1 MFPFN
6 GFTITTNHPECTE
19 NKNSGKTTLSLKVTT
34 RTAAAILGLN
44 GWMWKKT
51 KNNLQIV
58 LRYTSMEKHAME
70 KPTRNMENIWE
81 NKIEFQSTVLSR
93 LPGKR

>member
-19 NKNSGKTTLSLKVTT
+19 NKNDSVTQSDNT
-34 RTAAAILGLN
+34 N
-44 GWMWKKT
+44 GSCNAWIEWMDVEKKT

-58 LRYTSMEKHAME
+58 LRYTRMEKRAME
-70 KPTRNMENIWE
+70 KPTRNIENIWE

-93 LPGKR
+93 LPGRRCV

>member
-1 MFPFN
+1 M
-6 GFTITTNHPECTE
+6 
-19 NKNSGKTTLSLKVTT
+19 
-34 RTAAAILGLN
+34 AAAILGLN

-58 LRYTSMEKHAME
+58 LRYTSMEKHAMA

-93 LPGKR
+93 LPGRRCV